1 MRVMSRIAAAALA
14 IGVLLAG
21 CTGGDNSAT
30 PVAPSSAPAP
40 GPLIQHVVVI
50 MQENRTFDGVFQG
63 YPGANTVRSGVDS
76 KGITRTLVPVS
87 LANPVD
93 INHLRIQFLANYDG
107 GKMDG
112 FDKEIFG
119 FCGVS
124 AICLCPSKDYLNDP
138 SCWVYGT
145 HFYPS
150 GSTDPGKNPDGN
162 SFPLAYAYVPRTEVQ
177 PYWDMAAQYA
187 IGDDFFPSNNGP
199 SYVSH
204 QYMIAGES
212 GHVAEIPSDFN
223 QTWGCDAPAK
233 TTTAVLQLVNPPPAY
248 FPFATQ
254 FGQELPGP
262 FPCFSYSTIATQLD
276 NKGISWGFYSPTI
289 GLNLGDIW
297 SAFDVIYPVRFGA
310 DWVRNVKSPESTF
323 FTDLAAGNLPQVS
336 WVMPSFL
343 NSDHAGSL
351 STTGP
356 QWVANI
362 VNAVGKSKY
371 WNNTAII
378 IMYDDWGGWYDHVVP
393 PQIADPRTG
402 AYEGLGIRTIL
413 IVVSPYS
420 KHNYVSHVQ
429 HEVASS
435 LHFIEKIFGLTSIQT
450 YTADARADSLDDMFD
465 FTQAPSVFKPI
476 ATTLTVTAIM
486 NQKAPTKPADY

>member
-1 MRVMSRIAAAALA
+1 MGRLRLVCALAAASILA
-14 IGVLLAG
+14 A
-21 CTGGDNSAT
+21 CSGGST
-30 PVAPSSAPAP
+30 APAP
-40 GPLIQHVVVI
+40 PVPTASPAGPLIQHVVVI

-63 YPGANTVRSGVDS
+63 YPGANTQNFGFDS
-76 KGITRTLVPVS
+76 HGNKWTLQPIS
-87 LANPVD
+87 LAYPVD

-112 FDKEIFG
+112 FDREIFS
-119 FCGVS
+119 FTSCS
-124 AICLCPSKDYLNDP
+124 TTHDFLNDP
-138 SCWVYGT
+138 SCWVFGT
-145 HFYPS
+145 HLQ
-150 GSTDPGKNPDGN
+150 PGT
-162 SFPLAYAYVPRTEVQ
+162 SQPLAYAYVPRTEVQ
-177 PYWDMAAQYA
+177 PLWDMAAQYA
-187 IGDDFFPSNNGP
+187 IGDNFFPSNNGP

-204 QYMIAGES
+204 QFMIAGES

-223 QTWGCDAPAK
+223 QTWGCDAPAA

-248 FPFATQ
+248 FPFPAQ
-254 FGQELPGP
+254 FGMELPGP
-262 FPCFSYSTIATQLD
+262 FPCFSYNTIATQLD
-276 NKGISWGFYSPTI
+276 NKGISWGFYTPTI

-310 DWVRNVKSPESTF
+310 DWVRNVKSPESSF
-323 FTDLAAGNLPQVS
+323 FTDIANGNLPQVS

-393 PQIADPRTG
+393 PQLADPRTG
-402 AYEGLGIRTIL
+402 AYEGLGIRTPL

-420 KHNYVSHVQ
+420 KHNYVSHTQ

-450 YTADARADSLDDMFD
+450 YTADARADALDDMFD
-465 FTQAPSVFKPI
+465 FTQSPSAFKPI
-476 ATTLTVTAIM
+476 TTTLTVTAIM
-486 NQKAPTKPADY
+486 HQKAPTQAADY

>member
-1 MRVMSRIAAAALA
+1 MGVTRRFLALA
-14 IGVLLAG
+14 TALTVTMLAG
-21 CTGGDNSAT
+21 CGGGTASI
-30 PVAPSSAPAP
+30 PAP
-40 GPLIQHVVVI
+40 VGPTPTPGPQIQHVVVI

-63 YPGANTVRSGVDS
+63 YPGANTQSYGFDS
-76 KGITRTLVPVS
+76 KGNKWNLQPIS
-87 LANPVD
+87 LAYPTD

-112 FDKEIFG
+112 FDKEIYN
-119 FCGVS
+119 FCGVIGS
-124 AICLCPSKDYLNDP
+124 GCSCPSNQPLNDP

-145 HFYPS
+145 HFPP
-150 GSTDPGKNPDGN
+150 GSTT
-162 SFPLAYAYVPRTEVQ
+162 PLAYAYVPRTEVQ
-177 PYWDMAAQYA
+177 PFWDMAAQYA

-223 QTWGCDAPAK
+223 QTWGCDAPAP

-248 FPFATQ
+248 FPFPAQ

-310 DWVRNVKSPESTF
+310 DWVRNVKSPESSF
-323 FTDLAAGNLPQVS
+323 FTDIANGNLPQVS

-393 PQIADPRTG
+393 PQYADPRTG
-402 AYEGLGIRTIL
+402 AYEGLGIRTPL
-413 IVVSPYS
+413 IVISPYS
-420 KHNYVSHVQ
+420 KHNYVSHAQ

-435 LHFIEKIFGLTSIQT
+435 LHFIEKIFGLTPIQS
-450 YTADARADSLDDMFD
+450 YTADNRADALDDMFD
-465 FTQAPSVFKPI
+465 FTQSPSVFKPI
-476 ATTLTVTAIM
+476 STTLTVTAIM
-486 NQKAPTKPADY
+486 QQKPPTEPADY

>member
-1 MRVMSRIAAAALA
+1 MGRIRVLCALA
-14 IGVLLAG
+14 TASVLAA
-21 CTGGDNSAT
+21 CSGGSTAPGP
-30 PVAPSSAPAP
+30 PVPTAPPP
-40 GPLIQHVVVI
+40 GPLIQHVVVV

-63 YPGANTVRSGVDS
+63 YPGANTQSFGIDS
-76 KGITRTLVPVS
+76 KGNRWNLQPIT
-87 LANPVD
+87 LAYPVD

-112 FDKEIFG
+112 FDKEIFS
-119 FCGVS
+119 FTACS
-124 AICLCPSKDYLNDP
+124 TTHDFLNDP

-145 HFYPS
+145 HFQ
-150 GSTDPGKNPDGN
+150 PGT
-162 SFPLAYAYVPRTEVQ
+162 SQPLAYAYVPRSEVQ
-177 PYWDMAAQYA
+177 PLWDMAAQYA
-187 IGDDFFPSNNGP
+187 IGDNFFPSNNGP

-223 QTWGCDAPAK
+223 QTWGCDAPAQ
-233 TTTAVLQLVNPPPAY
+233 TTTAVLQLVNPPPTY
-248 FPFATQ
+248 FPFPAQ
-254 FGQELPGP
+254 FGQEQPGP

-276 NKGISWGFYSPTI
+276 NKGISWSFYTPTI

-310 DWVRNVKSPESTF
+310 DWVRNVKSPESSF
-323 FTDLAAGNLPQVS
+323 FTDIKNGNLAQVS

-362 VNAVGKSKY
+362 VNAIGQSKY

-402 AYEGLGIRTIL
+402 AYEGLGIRTPL
-413 IVVSPYS
+413 IVVSPYA
-420 KHNYVSHVQ
+420 KHNYVSHAQ

-435 LHFIEKIFGLTSIQT
+435 LHFIEKIFGLTAIQT
-450 YTADARADSLDDMFD
+450 YTADARADALDDMFD
-465 FTQAPSVFKPI
+465 FTQSPSVFKPI
-476 ATTLTVTAIM
+476 ATTLTVTTIM
-486 NQKAPTKPADY
+486 NQKAPTKAADY

>member
-1 MRVMSRIAAAALA
+1 MMRHCLALA
-14 IGVLLAG
+14 TALAVTALAG
-21 CTGGDNSAT
+21 CNGGGTSI
-30 PVAPSSAPAP
+30 PAP
-40 GPLIQHVVVI
+40 VIPTTVPGPAIQHVVVV

-63 YPGANTVRSGVDS
+63 YPGANTQSFGFDSHGV
-76 KGITRTLVPVS
+76 KQTLQPIS
-87 LANPVD
+87 LAYPTD

-107 GKMDG
+107 GKMDA
-112 FDKEIFG
+112 FDKEIFSFKSCASG
-119 FCGVS
+119 D
-124 AICLCPSKDYLNDP
+124 LLNDP

-145 HFYPS
+145 HFPP
-150 GSTDPGKNPDGN
+150 GSAT
-162 SFPLAYAYVPRTEVQ
+162 PLAYAYVPRTEVQ
-177 PYWDMAAQYA
+177 PLWDMAAQYA

-223 QTWGCDAPAK
+223 QTWGCDAPAP

-248 FPFATQ
+248 YPFPTQ

-310 DWVRNVKSPESTF
+310 DWVRNVKSPESSF
-323 FTDLAAGNLPQVS
+323 FTDIANGNLPQVS

-402 AYEGLGIRTIL
+402 AFEGLGIRTPL

-420 KHNYVSHVQ
+420 KHNYVSHAQ

-435 LHFIEKIFGLTSIQT
+435 LHFIEKIFGLTSIAS

-465 FTQAPSVFKPI
+465 FTQSPSVFKPI
-476 ATTLTVTAIM
+476 PTTLTVTSIM
-486 NQKAPTKPADY
+486 QQKPATKPADY

>member
-1 MRVMSRIAAAALA
+1 VRRHLLVFAAVAAAAMSA
-14 IGVLLAG
+14 
-21 CTGGDNSAT
+21 CSGGSVNLPA
-30 PVAPSSAPAP
+30 PVVPTTAP
-40 GPLIQHVVVI
+40 GPQIQHVVVV

-63 YPGANTVRSGVDS
+63 YPGSNTVSSGVDS

-87 LANPVD
+87 LANPID
-93 INHLRIQFLANYDG
+93 INHLRVQFLEDYHG
-107 GKMDG
+107 GAMDN
-112 FDKEIFG
+112 FDKEIFT
-119 FCGVS
+119 FCGVPLS
-124 AICLCPSKDYLNDP
+124 GCTCPSNDQLNDQ
-138 SCWVYGT
+138 SCWVIGT

-150 GSTDPGKNPDGN
+150 GSTKKDDNPNNN
-162 SFPLAYAYVPRTEVQ
+162 SFPLAYSYVPRTEVQ
-177 PYWDMAAQYA
+177 PYWDMAAQFA
-187 IGDDFFPSNNGP
+187 IGDNFFPSNNGP

-204 QYMIAGES
+204 QFMIAGES

-223 QTWGCDAPAK
+223 QTWGCDAPAP

-248 FPFATQ
+248 FPFPAQ
-254 FGQELPGP
+254 FGLELPGP

-310 DWVRNVKSPESTF
+310 DWVRNVKSPESSF
-323 FTDLAAGNLPQVS
+323 FTDIANGNLPQVS

-402 AYEGLGIRTIL
+402 AFEGLGIRTPL

-420 KHNYVSHVQ
+420 KHNYVSHAQ

-476 ATTLTVTAIM
+476 ATTLTVTSIM